1 MAEDRSHLFIRPN
14 FDPVERKGYK
24 IVPGMVEQIDF
35 DEYAPKFKDYFLV
48 SRDDLGIMT
57 AKWHS
62 EGGSR
67 VWGLNIHRAIWQF
80 LKYVGQDES
89 TEILILGGAG
99 DQWLDGINLEVDE
112 MKYKGWVHYEHMY
125 HDGNRINE
133 ALLNDVAVPTI
144 GVLNGPG
151 FHSEMALLCDVTL
164 MAEDAFIA
172 DMHYNINIVP
182 GDGIQIALQ
191 QAMGIKRAN
200 YMMLTGQTID
210 AETALRIGMVNEVL
224 PREKIYERAHELAE
238 MMVKSSNRIT
248 RHVTVQVIRKPWKEL
263 YAKDSWNAFGSEM
276 FATVCSPVAEHD
288 VSHWEAKKKA
298 AATGDSQT
306 LLDTL
311 DVEGMNKD

>member
-14 FDPVERKGYK
+14 FDPLERKGYK
-24 IVPGMVEQIDF
+24 IVPGMVEQVDME
-35 DEYAPKFKDYFLV
+35 EYAPKFKDYFLV

-80 LKYVGQDES
+80 LKFVGQDES
-89 TEILILGGAG
+89 TEVLILGGAG

-151 FHSEMALLCDVTL
+151 FHSEMALLCDITL

-172 DMHYNINIVP
+172 DMHYNVNIVP

-210 AETALRIGMVNEVL
+210 AQTALRIGMVNEVL
-224 PREKIYERAHELAE
+224 PREQIYERAQELAE
-238 MMVKSSNRIT
+238 LMVKCANRIT
-248 RHVTVQVIRKPWKEL
+248 RHVTTQVIRRPWKEL
-263 YAKDSWNAFGSEM
+263 YAAHSWNAFGSEM

-298 AATGDSQT
+298 TASGDSQK

-311 DVEGMNKD
+311 DIEGMNKD